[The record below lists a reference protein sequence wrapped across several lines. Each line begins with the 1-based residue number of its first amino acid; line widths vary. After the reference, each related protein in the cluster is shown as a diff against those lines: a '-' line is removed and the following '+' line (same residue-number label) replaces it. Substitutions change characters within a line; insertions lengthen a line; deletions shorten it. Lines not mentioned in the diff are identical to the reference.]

1 MAYNLPG
8 IATDLVSLFQEFLV
22 KMPIFKTIP
31 FYIFCESYG
40 GKMTSAFGVALYE
53 AIHAGEVECNFKG
66 VALGDS
72 WISPV
77 DSTLSWGPYL
87 YSVSLLDEKD
97 LDNINKEANATAEAV
112 RQGDFKKATDLWGAT
127 EELIDEATD
136 SVDVYNILRHHV
148 PPPMRKSVPQGNR
161 HLDWLYARHVS
172 RLYGDGLSALMNG
185 PIRKKLGIIPDNVT
199 WGGQSTEVFQ
209 SLFQN
214 FMKPVIAD
222 VSKLLN
228 YGLKVVVYQGQLDM
242 MCDTPGAEMWMKKLN
257 WKGLND
263 FLAAERKP
271 LYPPSGVKDK
281 NTGAFVKAHDNLE
294 MYYIMKAGHMVPT
307 DAGEMALE
315 MVERVITG

>member
-1 MAYNLPG
+1 
-8 IATDLVSLFQEFLV
+8 
-22 KMPIFKTIP
+22 
-31 FYIFCESYG
+31 
-40 GKMTSAFGVALYE
+40 MTSAFGIALYE

-66 VALGDS
+66 MALGNS
-72 WISPV
+72 AISPV
-77 DSTLSWGPYL
+77 DSALSWGPYL

-97 LDNINKEANATAEAV
+97 LDKISKEANAAAEAFE
-112 RQGDFKKATDLWGAT
+112 QGKFQKSAQLMSSTQDLI
-127 EELIDEATD
+127 EEATD
-136 SVDVYNILRHHV
+136 SVDFYYILRHHT
-148 PPPMRKSVPQGNR
+148 PPVMRTFMPLGSP
-161 HLDWLYARHVS
+161 HLDRLYACHVS

-185 PIRKKLGIIPDNVT
+185 PIRKKLGIIPENVT
-199 WGGQSTEVFQ
+199 WGGQSGEVFV
-209 SLFQN
+209 FQAED

-242 MCDTPGAEMWMKKLN
+242 ICDTPGAEMWMKKLN

-294 MYYIMKAGHMVPT
+294 MYYIMKAGHMVPA

-315 MVERVITG
+315 MVERVITGQ